1 MDLTP
6 YGKPTLG
13 RAAFPQGLEN
23 PRRVFH
29 SSTASTTARSTFLE
43 SGLDSL

>member
-29 SSTASTTARSTFLE
+29 SSTAVVDGEVHF
-43 SGLDSL
+43 SLIWA